1 MITGILMSLND
12 PQWGNRPN
20 QGPPDLED
28 LWRDF
33 NRRLTGLFGK
43 KGGGGNGGDGPPRP
57 PMNAR
62 VFGGGI
68 GAIVVLVLLVWLASG
83 FYIVD
88 ASQRGVVLT
97 FGKYSQT
104 TEAGLRWR
112 LPYPIQT
119 HEIVKLSDVRVVEV
133 GYRGSDKNKVLKEAL
148 MLTDDENIINIQ
160 FAVQWFLKDPEEY
173 LFNNRSPDETRA
185 AGGRNRHARGGR
197 QEQDGLRPVRRPRAG
212 GGAGRQDHA
221 GHPRPLPDRHH
232 RVQADAAER
241 AAARAGAGRLRRCCQ
256 GRPGPRP
263 PDERRPGLR
272 QRRHPART
280 RHRLAPDG
288 GGQRLQ
294 GRVVA
299 NAEGEASRFKQVLV
313 EYNKAPE
320 VTRQRLYLDT
330 VQQVLSSTSKIMIDS
345 KGAGNLLYLPL
356 DKLMQAAGAP
366 AAAANVVGSGGCLAA
381 RGLPNLGAD
390 VPPQLEALRHDD
402 ALARL
407 AAFAR
412 EGGAL
417 MKRNLPFIAAFAIAA
432 LVALAMS
439 MFTVDQRRFA
449 IVFQLGEIKDV
460 ISEPGLNFKW
470 PLIQNVR
477 TFDKRILTYD
487 SPEPERFITAEKK
500 PVLVDAFV
508 KWRII
513 DVRSTTSPCRATR
526 RAPMCA
532 CRRQ

>member
-133 GYRGSDKNKVLKEAL
+133 GYRGSDKNRVLKEAL

-173 LFNNRSPDETRA
+173 LFNNRNPDESVLQAAETAMREVVGKSKMDFALYEGREQVAAQAAKIMQDILDRYGTGIIVSKLTLQNVQPPEQVQAAFDDAVKAGQDRDRQINEGQAYANDVIPRA
-185 AGGRNRHARGGR
+185 RGTASRLMEEAGGYKA
-197 QEQDGLRPVRRPRAG
+197 
-212 GGAGRQDHA
+212 
-221 GHPRPLPDRHH
+221 
-232 RVQADAAER
+232 
-241 AAARAGAGRLRRCCQ
+241 
-256 GRPGPRP
+256 
-263 PDERRPGLR
+263 
-272 QRRHPART
+272 
-280 RHRLAPDG
+280 
-288 GGQRLQ
+288 
-294 GRVVA
+294 RVVA

-330 VQQVLSSTSKIMIDS
+330 VQQVLTSTSKIMIDS

-366 AAAANVVGSGGCLAA
+366 VAAANSSEAA
-381 RGLPNLGAD
+381 ASLLPRGLPNLGAE
-390 VPPQLEALRHDD
+390 VPPQLERSDTTTRSRDSLRS
-402 ALARL
+402 
-407 AAFAR
+407 R
-412 EGGAL
+412 E
-417 MKRNLPFIAAFAIAA
+417 R
-432 LVALAMS
+432 
-439 MFTVDQRRFA
+439 
-449 IVFQLGEIKDV
+449 GE
-460 ISEPGLNFKW
+460 
-470 PLIQNVR
+470 R
-477 TFDKRILTYD
+477 
-487 SPEPERFITAEKK
+487 
-500 PVLVDAFV
+500 
-508 KWRII
+508 
-513 DVRSTTSPCRATR
+513 
-526 RAPMCA
+526 
-532 CRRQ
+532 